1 MNTWLSLRS
10 NLVTIKDRL
19 RVSAGRLGDGIEAA
33 LLLVPSL
40 ILLLLIWLLLV
51 SGALGLSLQVY
62 LYLEDAKWYPFSLLD
77 TATYNLEWKLA
88 DTMNLPQLASWREVH
103 RVWDGGQALEAGL
116 PPMYPLQL
124 WLAHPQSWYGL
135 HKITAGVLETF
146 SVPFLLLVVG
156 LSLWISR
163 LLEP

>member
-1 MNTWLSLRS
+1 MNPWLSLRA
-10 NLVTIKDRL
+10 NFVTIKDRL

-33 LLLVPSL
+33 LLLVPTL
-40 ILLLLIWLLLV
+40 IFLLLIWLLLV

-103 RVWDGGQALEAGL
+103 TVWDGGQAREAGL
-116 PPMYPLQL
+116 PSMHPWQL

-135 HKITAGVLETF
+135 HKITATVLETF
-146 SVPFLLLVVG
+146 SVPFLLLLAG
-156 LSLWISR
+156 ASLWFR
-163 LLEP
+163 RKLES

>member
-1 MNTWLSLRS
+1 M
-10 NLVTIKDRL
+10 
-19 RVSAGRLGDGIEAA
+19 EAA
-33 LLLVPSL
+33 LFLVPSL
-40 ILLLLIWLLLV
+40 IHLLLIWLLLA
-51 SGALGLSLQVY
+51 SGALGISLQGY

-88 DTMNLPQLASWREVH
+88 DTMNLPQLASWREEH
-103 RVWDGGQALEAGL
+103 RVWDGGQAPEAGL

>member
-1 MNTWLSLRS
+1 MNPWLSLRS
-10 NLVTIKDRL
+10 NFVTIKDRL
-19 RVSAGRLGDGIEAA
+19 RVTTGRVGDGIEAA
-33 LLLVPSL
+33 LLLIPSL
-40 ILLLLIWLLLV
+40 ILLLLIWLLLA
-51 SGALGLSLQVY
+51 SGALGFSLQVY

-88 DTMNLPQLASWREVH
+88 DTMNLPQLASRRMV
-103 RVWDGGQALEAGL
+103 RDGGQAPEAGL

-156 LSLWISR
+156 VSLWIR
-163 LLEP
+163 RKLES

>member
-1 MNTWLSLRS
+1 M
-10 NLVTIKDRL
+10 
-19 RVSAGRLGDGIEAA
+19 EAA
-33 LLLVPSL
+33 LYLVPSL
-40 ILLLLIWLLLV
+40 IHLLLIGLLLA
-51 SGALGLSLQVY
+51 SGGLGIALQGY
-62 LYLEDAKWYPFSLLD
+62 LYLEEAKWYPFSLLD

-88 DTMNLPQLASWREVH
+88 DTMNLPQLASRRMV
-103 RVWDGGQALEAGL
+103 RDGGQAPEAGL

-146 SVPFLLLVVG
+146 SVPFLFLVVG

>member
-1 MNTWLSLRS
+1 MNPWLSLRS
-10 NLVTIKDRL
+10 NFVTIKDRL
-19 RVSAGRLGDGIEAA
+19 RVSAGWLGDGMEAA
-33 LLLVPSL
+33 LYLVPSL
-40 ILLLLIWLLLV
+40 IHLLLIWLLLA
-51 SGALGLSLQVY
+51 SGALGISLQGY
-62 LYLEDAKWYPFSLLD
+62 LYLEEAKWYPFSLLD

-88 DTMNLPQLASWREVH
+88 DTMNLPQLASWREEH
-103 RVWDGGQALEAGL
+103 MVWDGGQAREAGL
-116 PPMYPLQL
+116 PQMHPSQL

-163 LLEP
+163 LLKS